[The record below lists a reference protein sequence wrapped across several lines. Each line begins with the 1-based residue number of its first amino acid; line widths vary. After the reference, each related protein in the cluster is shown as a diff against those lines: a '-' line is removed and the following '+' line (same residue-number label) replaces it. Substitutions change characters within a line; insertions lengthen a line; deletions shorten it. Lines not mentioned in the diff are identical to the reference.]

1 MREKIYT
8 YAICHNTFYVGR
20 SWRELMGG
28 EGGSKRAFPDSPPIL
43 IHFRL
48 ARLIPETQR
57 IKRATSFSHFFCDC
71 DGKFCSCLSCSW
83 KTESKSVQYNFDEP
97 RAAGKAN
104 LQQEKCWECGKWVY
118 NGQDFFSKTGNRFR
132 NPLTKGLVGLPS
144 TNILDTT
151 SSSKWFLKRIKESC
165 RVPFTF
171 MSLWAK

>member
-1 MREKIYT
+1 MQFATTLSMLEDLGENWWEVRE
-8 YAICHNTFYVGR
+8 
-20 SWRELMGG
+20 E
-28 EGGSKRAFPDSPPIL
+28 
-43 IHFRL
+43 
-48 ARLIPETQR
+48 ARGPSLIPLLSWF
-57 IKRATSFSHFFCDC
+57 TSDLPAWFLKPRESNVQPVSLIFFCDC

-118 NGQDFFSKTGNRFR
+118 NGQDFFSKTGKRFR

-144 TNILDTT
+144 TNILDTN